1 MNNRT
6 SNIEFRGVSVLSN
19 AMREEIERVFN
30 LKIIN
35 EQFLPWGEFYWL
47 ELAPT
52 NRKAQSSLSVVK
64 VYPFQEQKIHPH
76 PGYEEIIIGI
86 EGELI
91 HWCDDREIIVQKG
104 QAGYIRS
111 GGQHRILNIS
121 DRPAMFI
128 SIVTPVMPTALGEL
142 SPIDDVELD
151 ELIEMIKLEPIAD
164 KFSQSVGLAVTLISV
179 HGDKLTEPKNLPEFC
194 RLCYIL
200 QAGDCAICSNAGV
213 KFVGNELK
221 VYNCRYGLTSFLSPI
236 IINRRLLGYLGCGYE
251 LLAVQTTQ
259 TVDLVNQYFPV
270 EYVPV
275 AQKAYL
281 KLGVLTRNH
290 LVSAA
295 ETILLVT
302 TSLVQLII
310 FSAREKQMTSYR
322 LKLSLEKQ
330 KQAELESSL
339 KEVRLKFLESQ
350 VNPHF
355 LFNTL
360 NTIAQMAEMEGSTTV
375 SSLTYALSNLLRCS
389 LGKSDSLIT
398 VKEELDY
405 VKDYMF
411 IQKTRFPH
419 KFEAHIDVNNQV
431 SQVKIP
437 FMTLMVLVE
446 NSILHGFSD
455 MRRAGN
461 LYIKGYMEGETAVFM
476 VEDNGSGV
484 PQEVI
489 AQVEN
494 LNKTGF
500 NSNNMKSIGLKNIYM
515 RLKHFYGEQIS
526 LTIERLAE
534 RGTKVIIR
542 VPVSV

>member
-1 MNNRT
+1 M
-6 SNIEFRGVSVLSN
+6 SN
-19 AMREEIERVFN
+19 ALREEIEKVFN
-30 LKIIN
+30 LKIVN

-47 ELAPT
+47 ELTPT
-52 NRKAQSSLSVVK
+52 NHKAQSNLSFVK
-64 VYPFQEQKIHPH
+64 VYPFQEQRLHPH
-76 PGYEEIIIGI
+76 PGYEEIVIGI

-91 HWCDDREIIVQKG
+91 HWCDDRKFVVKKG
-104 QAGYIRS
+104 QAGYIRG
-111 GGQHRILNIS
+111 GGQHRMLNIS
-121 DRPAMFI
+121 DQPAMFI

-151 ELIEMIKLEPIAD
+151 ELIEMIRLEPITD
-164 KFSQSVGLAVTLISV
+164 KFSQSVGLTVTLISA
-179 HGDKLTEPKNLPEFC
+179 HGDKLNDPKNLPEFC
-194 RLCYIL
+194 RLCYSL
-200 QAGDCAICSNAGV
+200 HAGNCAICSSTGV
-213 KFVGNELK
+213 DNVGNEQK
-221 VYNCRYGLTSFLSPI
+221 IYNCRYGLTSFLSPI

-259 TVDLVNQYFPV
+259 TVDLVKRYFPV
-270 EYVPV
+270 EHIQI

-281 KLGVLTRNH
+281 DLRVLTRNH

-310 FSAREKQMTSYR
+310 ISAREKQMNAYR

-360 NTIAQMAEMEGSTTV
+360 NTIAQMAEMEGAKTV

-389 LGKSDSLIT
+389 LGKTDSLIT

-411 IQKTRFPH
+411 IQKTRFPQR
-419 KFEAHIDVNNQV
+419 FETHIDVNFLI
-431 SQVKIP
+431 SHVKIP

-446 NSILHGFSD
+446 NSIIHGFSN

-461 LYIKGYMEGETAVFM
+461 LHIRGYMEGETVVFV

-489 AQVEN
+489 KHVEKI
-494 LNKTGF
+494 NKNGF
-500 NSNNMKSIGLKNIYM
+500 NSKMKSIGLINIIM
-515 RLKHFYGEQIS
+515 RLKHFYGEQFS
-526 LTIERLAE
+526 LTIERLEE
-534 RGTKVIIR
+534 RGTKVTIR
-542 VPVSV
+542 LPAGV

>member
-1 MNNRT
+1 L
-6 SNIEFRGVSVLSN
+6 GK
-19 AMREEIERVFN
+19 AMREEIERRFN
-30 LKIIN
+30 LKIVN
-35 EQFLPWGEFYWL
+35 EQFLPWGEFYFL
-47 ELAPT
+47 ELSPT
-52 NRKAQSSLSVVK
+52 NHKAQSSLAFVK
-64 VYPFQEQKIHPH
+64 FYPFHEQKIHPH
-76 PGYEEIIIGI
+76 AGYEEIVIGV

-91 HWCDDREIIVQKG
+91 HWCDDLEFIVQKG

-111 GGQHRILNIS
+111 GGQHRVLNSS

-128 SIVTPVMPTALGEL
+128 SIITPVIPSALGEL
-142 SPIDDVELD
+142 SPVGDVELV
-151 ELIEMIKLEPIAD
+151 ELIEMIKLEPIAE
-164 KFSQSVGLAVTLISV
+164 KFSQSVGLAVTLISAD
-179 HGDKLTEPKNLPEFC
+179 GKKLTEAKNLPEFC
-194 RLCYIL
+194 RLCYGL
-200 QAGDCAICSNAGV
+200 QVGDCAICSNTRLDS
-213 KFVGNELK
+213 VGNEQK
-221 VYNCRYGLTSFLSPI
+221 VYKCRYGLTSFLSPI
-236 IINRRLLGYLGCGYE
+236 IITRRLLGYLGCGYE
-251 LLAVQTTQ
+251 LLAIQTTQ
-259 TVDLVNQYFPV
+259 TVDLINNYFPV
-270 EYVPV
+270 DYVP
-275 AQKAYL
+275 AAEKAYL
-281 KLGVLTRNH
+281 ELRVLTRNH

-310 FSAREKQMTSYR
+310 FSAREKQMNSYR

-360 NTIAQMAEMEGSTTV
+360 NTIAQMAVMEGATTV

-405 VKDYMF
+405 VKDYMY

-419 KFEAHIDVNNQV
+419 RFEAHIDVNNLI
-431 SQVKIP
+431 SHVKIP

-446 NSILHGFSD
+446 NSIIHGFSD
-455 MRRAGN
+455 MQRAGN
-461 LYIKGYMEGETAVFM
+461 LHIKGYMEGETVVFV

-494 LNKTGF
+494 LNETDF
-500 NSNNMKSIGLKNIYM
+500 DSNDIKSIGLKNIYM
-515 RLKHFYGEQIS
+515 RLKHFYGEQFS
-526 LTIERLAE
+526 LTIECLAE
-534 RGTKVIIR
+534 RGTKVTIR
-542 VPVSV
+542 IPVSV

>member
-1 MNNRT
+1 M
-6 SNIEFRGVSVLSN
+6 FLSN
-19 AMREEIERVFN
+19 AMRAEIERVFN
-30 LKIIN
+30 LKIVN
-35 EQFLPWGEFYWL
+35 EQFFPWGEFYWL

-52 NRKAQSSLSVVK
+52 NNKAQSRLSFVK
-64 VYPFQEQKIHPH
+64 VYPFQEQKVHPH
-76 PGYEEIIIGI
+76 PGYEEIIIGF

-91 HWCDDREIIVQKG
+91 HSCDDRELLVQKG
-104 QAGYIRS
+104 QAGYIHS
-111 GGQHRILNIS
+111 GGQHRIQNIT
-121 DRPAMFI
+121 DQPAMFI
-128 SIVTPVMPTALGEL
+128 SIVTPVMPTTLGEL

-151 ELIEMIKLEPIAD
+151 ELIEMIKLEPITE

-179 HGDKLTEPKNLPEFC
+179 NGDKLTEPRNLPEFC
-194 RLCYIL
+194 RLCYSL
-200 QAGDCAICSNAGV
+200 QAGDCAICSNIGADS
-213 KFVGNELK
+213 VGNELK

-236 IINRRLLGYLGCGYE
+236 IINKRLLGYLGCGYE

-259 TVDLVNQYFPV
+259 IVDSVTKYFPKENV
-270 EYVPV
+270 QI

-281 KLGVLTRNH
+281 KLRVLTRNH

-302 TSLVQLII
+302 TSLVQLLI

-322 LKLSLEKQ
+322 LKLSMEKQ

-360 NTIAQMAEMEGSTTV
+360 NTIAQMAVMEGATTV

-405 VKDYMF
+405 VKDYMY

-419 KFEAHIDVNNQV
+419 KFETHIDMDIEI
-431 SQVKIP
+431 SHVKIP

-446 NSILHGFSD
+446 NSIIHGFSN

-461 LYIKGYMEGETAVFM
+461 LHIQGYLEGESAVFV

-494 LNKTGF
+494 LNMAGF
-500 NSNNMKSIGLKNIYM
+500 NSNTMKSIGLRNIYM
-515 RLKHFYGEQIS
+515 RLKHFYGEQFS
-526 LTIERLAE
+526 LTLERLAE
-534 RGTKVIIR
+534 RGTKVTIR
-542 VPVSV
+542 VSVSV

>member
-1 MNNRT
+1 
-6 SNIEFRGVSVLSN
+6 
-19 AMREEIERVFN
+19 MREEIERVFN
-30 LKIIN
+30 LKIVN

-47 ELAPT
+47 ELSPT
-52 NRKAQSSLSVVK
+52 SHKAQSSLAFVK
-64 VYPFQEQKIHPH
+64 VYPFHEQKIHPH
-76 PGYEEIIIGI
+76 PGYEEIVIGV

-91 HWCDDREIIVQKG
+91 HWCDDLEFIVQKG

-111 GGQHRILNIS
+111 GGQHRVLNSS

-128 SIVTPVMPTALGEL
+128 SIITPVIPSALGEL
-142 SPIDDVELD
+142 SPVGDVELV
-151 ELIEMIKLEPIAD
+151 ELIEMIKLEPIEE
-164 KFSQSVGLAVTLISV
+164 KFY
-179 HGDKLTEPKNLPEFC
+179 K
-194 RLCYIL
+194 
-200 QAGDCAICSNAGV
+200 
-213 KFVGNELK
+213 
-221 VYNCRYGLTSFLSPI
+221 CRYGLTSFLSPI
-236 IINRRLLGYLGCGYE
+236 IITRRLLGYLGCGYE
-251 LLAVQTTQ
+251 LLAIQTTQ
-259 TVDLVNQYFPV
+259 TVDLINNYFPV
-270 EYVPV
+270 DYVP
-275 AQKAYL
+275 AAEKAYL
-281 KLGVLTRNH
+281 ELRVLTRNH

-310 FSAREKQMTSYR
+310 FSAREKQMNSYR

-360 NTIAQMAEMEGSTTV
+360 NTIAQMAVMEGATTV

-405 VKDYMF
+405 VKDYMY

-419 KFEAHIDVNNQV
+419 RFEAHIDVNNLI
-431 SQVKIP
+431 SHVKIP

-446 NSILHGFSD
+446 NSIIHGFSD
-455 MRRAGN
+455 MQRAGN
-461 LYIKGYMEGETAVFM
+461 LHIKGYMEGETVVFV

-494 LNKTGF
+494 LNETDF
-500 NSNNMKSIGLKNIYM
+500 DSNDIKSIGLKNIYM
-515 RLKHFYGEQIS
+515 RLKHFYGEQFS

-534 RGTKVIIR
+534 RGTKVTIR